1 MMLLLPCLLIL
12 LLAPSL
18 GMTVARMQ
26 LDVNDVAVKNEAIF
40 ALDELKKL
48 SDSRVYNSLSL
59 ANITS
64 AWLQD
69 GIYHVNTILN
79 IDLKSDY
86 FKSQKSIES
95 YEIIIMKNKE
105 DDVKS
110 IAIDEFPVMRLLILI
125 YLFLYLLSYSILYN

>member
-1 MMLLLPCLLIL
+1 
-12 LLAPSL
+12 LAPSL

>member
-26 LDVNDVAVKNEAIF
+26 LDVNDVSVKNEAIF

-48 SDSRVYNSLSL
+48 SDSRVYNSLSI

-86 FKSQKSIES
+86 FKSQKNIES

-110 IAIDEFPVMRLLILI
+110 IAIDEFPVMR
-125 YLFLYLLSYSILYN
+125 

>member
-48 SDSRVYNSLSL
+48 SDSRVYNSLSI

>member
-1 MMLLLPCLLIL
+1 MLLLPCLLIL

-48 SDSRVYNSLSL
+48 SDSRVYNSLSI